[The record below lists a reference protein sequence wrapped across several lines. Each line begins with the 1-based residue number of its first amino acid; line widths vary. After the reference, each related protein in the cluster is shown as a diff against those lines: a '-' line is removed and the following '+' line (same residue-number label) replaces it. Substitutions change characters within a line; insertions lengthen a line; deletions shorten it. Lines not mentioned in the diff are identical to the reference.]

1 MKFITHEDDVNLDGL
16 HVLYFYASWM
26 PYHKK
31 MMIMIDKIEQKYDN
45 IMFSAVDVDFFKN
58 LCKRFTVASIPSI
71 IVFHDGKEVKRITG
85 MVLTSAFRSVFADIC
100 EDIGVSNVK
109 EKNFKKSDQKNG

>member
-1 MKFITHEDDVNLDGL
+1 
-16 HVLYFYASWM
+16 
-26 PYHKK
+26 
-31 MMIMIDKIEQKYDN
+31 
-45 IMFSAVDVDFFKN
+45 
-58 LCKRFTVASIPSI
+58 
-71 IVFHDGKEVKRITG
+71 